1 MKIVIVGGGAA
12 GLFAAINIK
21 NNTNEVTILEK
32 NDMVGKKIL
41 VTGNGRCNL
50 WNEDMNINKYYS
62 NDINILD
69 SFFTDSLIN
78 NTFSK
83 LEYLF
88 DKFRIRNGYYYPY
101 SNKAATVREIL
112 LNECNKLGVEI
123 KTEYEVTSITK
134 KDKFLINNEIEC
146 DKVIISTGGCSMPT
160 TGSTG
165 SLFNILSTMGHTI
178 NPLKPSLV
186 PLYANEYYLKKWNGI
201 RCSANIEL
209 YVDGELKDKESGEIQ
224 LTEKGISGVCVFN
237 ISHHAV
243 KAIDDGLNVNVKI
256 DFLNMGD
263 NSCEVLSKY
272 EDYRVYDVL
281 LKYLDKKLIDII
293 LDSCDIS
300 SDCYFKSLTTKELS
314 KLSKK
319 LSAFSINIIGYGD
332 FNKSEVT
339 QGGISLKDIDI
350 NTLES
355 KNIKGLYLIGEVLDV
370 DGKCGGYNLGFAW
383 MSALKVSDHIC

>member
-1 MKIVIVGGGAA
+1 MKIVIVGGGAS

-21 NNTNEVTILEK
+21 NSNNEVIILEK
-32 NDMVGKKIL
+32 NDMAGKKIL

-50 WNEDMNINKYYS
+50 WNENMNINKYYS
-62 NDINILD
+62 NDMDILD
-69 SFFTDSLIN
+69 SFFSESLVN
-78 NTFSK
+78 NTYGK

-88 DKFRIRNGYYYPY
+88 DKFRVRDEYFYPY
-101 SNKAATVREIL
+101 SNKATTVREVLI
-112 LNECNKLGVEI
+112 NECNRLGVEI
-123 KTEYEVTSITK
+123 KLNYEVTSITK

-165 SLFNILSTMGHTI
+165 SLFNILSSLGHTI

-201 RCSANIEL
+201 RCLANLEL
-209 YVDGELKDKESGEIQ
+209 YVDGKLKDKESGEIQ

-237 ISHHAV
+237 LSHHAV

-263 NSCEVLSKY
+263 NPTDELRKY

-281 LKYLDKKLIDII
+281 LKYLDKKLIEII
-293 LDSCDIS
+293 LDACDIS
-300 SDCYFKSLTTKELS
+300 YDCYFKSLTTKELS

-319 LSAFSINIIGYGD
+319 LSGFSINIIGYGD
-332 FNKSEVT
+332 FNKSEAT

-355 KNIKGLYLIGEVLDV
+355 KKVKDLYLIGEVLDV